1 MRPRSERRAHAK
13 AAVHFDAEISVRC
26 TFDTNPA
33 PAGFFLA
40 VRPVKMRAMLRPRNI
55 TGLIL
60 VLACLLGGTALL
72 AGCATTS
79 GRETTANDLDVILA
93 GNQRTAAD
101 RARDA
106 FRHPEQTLL
115 FFGIRPS
122 TRVLQVWPES
132 GWYTKIIAPLVHARG
147 RYYAGVVAAAPDN
160 RFQAARLARYRRL
173 LASRPDL
180 YGRVK
185 VVPFPLDGSDVL
197 PPGSVNMVLSF
208 RDLHEWMALGDAPQV
223 LSTIYRVLAPGGV
236 FGVVD
241 NRGNP
246 GVPQDPR
253 ARNGYVR
260 QGYAIRMIEAAGFR
274 LVATSEVNA
283 NPRDT
288 KNYPAG
294 VWTLPPDY
302 RLGKVD
308 RARYAAIGESDRFTL
323 KFVKPR
329 GP

>member
-1 MRPRSERRAHAK
+1 MAAH
-13 AAVHFDAEISVRC
+13 
-26 TFDTNPA
+26 PA
-33 PAGFFLA
+33 RMG
-40 VRPVKMRAMLRPRNI
+40 AMLRPRNLSAL
-55 TGLIL
+55 LI
-60 VLACLLGGTALL
+60 VLACLLSGTVLL

-79 GRETTANDLDVILA
+79 GRETTSNDLGVILA

-106 FRHPEQTLL
+106 FRHPQETLL

-147 RYYAGVVAAAPDN
+147 QYYAGVIAAAPGN

-180 YGRVK
+180 YDRVK
-185 VVPFPLDGSDVL
+185 VVPFPLNGGDVL

-208 RDLHEWMALGDAPQV
+208 GDLHGWMALGDAQQA
-223 LSTIYRVLAPGGV
+223 LATIYRVLAPGGV

-241 NRGNP
+241 NRAAAGAA
-246 GVPQDPR
+246 QDPR
-253 ARNGYVR
+253 ARSGYVG
-260 QGYAIRMIEAAGFR
+260 QEYAIRMIEAAGFR

-302 RLGKVD
+302 RLGKVN

-323 KFVKPR
+323 KFIKP
-329 GP
+329 GGG